1 MAFNTA
7 PLLLA
12 STSPFRR
19 KMLEDV
25 ALEISTEAP
34 DIDERAVEAPLLT
47 SGATAEDVAAI
58 LAEAKAVDVSERH
71 PDAWV
76 IGADQTLSLEEQV
89 FHKPRDMEEAR
100 RNLLTLSGKTHQL
113 NSAVVLAHQG
123 QVQWRHTSVAHI
135 TLRDLEPGF
144 IGRYLAEIGDAA
156 LRSVGSYQV
165 EGAGN
170 HLFRKVEGDH
180 FTIIGLPLLPLLEA
194 LRERKLI
201 DG

>member
-1 MAFNTA
+1 MAFNSETII
-7 PLLLA
+7 LA

-25 ALEISTEAP
+25 GLDIATQAP
-34 DIDERAVEAPLLT
+34 DIDERSVEAPLQE

-58 LAEAKAVDVSERH
+58 LAEAKALDVSERH
-71 PDAWV
+71 PNAWV
-76 IGADQTLSLEEQV
+76 IGADQTLSLEERL
-89 FHKPRDMEEAR
+89 FHKPKDMEEAR
-100 RNLLTLSGKTHQL
+100 RNLLALSGRTHQL
-113 NSAVVLAHQG
+113 NSGIVLAHQG
-123 QVQWRHTSVAHI
+123 RVEWRHTAIAHI
-135 TLRDLEPGF
+135 TLRDLDPGF

-156 LRSVGSYQV
+156 LKSVGSYQV

-170 HLFRKVEGDH
+170 HLFRKIEGDH
-180 FTIIGLPLLPLLEA
+180 FTIIGMPLLPLLEA